1 MQLLRNIPIQ
11 RKLTIIVM
19 ATSCLALF
27 LACGALLV
35 FERVT
40 WKKVLTRDLSITTRI
55 TGENVASALA
65 FLDPDAAAHTL
76 ESLSA
81 DPHIVAACVYDKDA
95 RLFSKYVRGDARDR
109 FRLPQVSDESILSG
123 ENQLGV
129 FQNIILGDH
138 RIGTVYV
145 ETDLEELH
153 ARFLQYA
160 VIIAVVILVV
170 SLIAFLVSAQLQTA
184 ISGPIF
190 HLAKVAKEVATDKN
204 YSLRAV
210 KQSEDELGAL
220 IDGFNEML
228 SELQIRD
235 GALQRA
241 HNELEK
247 RVQERTLDL
256 LEANQKLKNEVVER
270 REAENRLAVA
280 HQELVEASRL
290 AGMAE
295 VATGVLH
302 NIGNVLNSVN
312 VSANLVSEQ
321 LKSSKLDSIAKVC
334 TLIDEHR
341 ADLAYFVQHD
351 PRGQKIPE
359 YLQRLAQHLAHEQ
372 REILREISSLRKNID
387 HIKDIVSMQQSYAKV
402 AGVVE
407 TLSVSELIEDALR
420 LNASALARHEV
431 NIARDY
437 ENGLEVTIEKHKV
450 LQILVNLIR
459 NAKFACD
466 EGKADRKEIILRSRG
481 VGDIVEISVVD
492 NGVGIPAANLTKIF
506 GHGFTTRK
514 NGHGFG
520 LHSGA
525 LAAQQMGGSLLAHS
539 DGPNCGARF
548 TLQLPRIPRSKT
560 EKESVE
566 SPADRAAVLTPEIL

>member
-11 RKLTIIVM
+11 RKLTILVM

-40 WKKVLTRDLSITTRI
+40 WRKVLARDLSITARI
-55 TGENVASALA
+55 TGENISSALA

-76 ESLSA
+76 ESLSV
-81 DPHIVAACVYDKDA
+81 DPHIVAACVYDKDD
-95 RLFSKYVRGDARDR
+95 RLFSKFIREDARNR
-109 FRLPQVSDESILSG
+109 FTPPPVSNIAEQFG
-123 ENQLGV
+123 ENRLGV
-129 FQNIILGDH
+129 FQKIILGDH
-138 RIGTVYV
+138 SIGTVYV
-145 ETDLEELH
+145 ESDLGELH
-153 ARFLQYA
+153 ARLIQYA
-160 VIIAVVILVV
+160 AIIAVVIVVV
-170 SLIAFLVSAQLQTA
+170 SLIAFLVSAALQTA

-190 HLAKVAKEVATDKN
+190 HLAKVTKKVAAEKN

-228 SELQIRD
+228 SQLQIRD
-235 GALQRA
+235 GALQKA

-256 LEANQKLKNEVVER
+256 LESNQKLKNEIVER
-270 REAENRLAVA
+270 RQTENRLAQA
-280 HQELVEASRL
+280 HQELVQASRL

-312 VSANLVSEQ
+312 VSANLVAEQ
-321 LKSSKLDSIAKVC
+321 LKNSKVDSIAKIC

-341 ADLAYFVQHD
+341 EHFAQFIQND
-351 PRGQKIPE
+351 PRGQKVPE
-359 YLQRLAQHLAHEQ
+359 YLQSLARHLAYEQ
-372 REILREISSLRKNID
+372 REILRELSSLRKNID

-407 TLSVSELIEDALR
+407 KLAVSELIEDAIG
-420 LNASALARHEV
+420 LNASALARHEI
-431 NIARDY
+431 NITRDY
-437 ENGLEVTIEKHKV
+437 EEGLEVTVEKHKV

-466 EGKADRKEIILRSRG
+466 EGKAERKEIHVRSRTN
-481 VGDIVEISVVD
+481 GDMMEISVLD

-514 NGHGFG
+514 TGHGFG

-525 LAAQQMGGSLLAHS
+525 LAAQQMGGSLLAQS
-539 DGPNCGARF
+539 EGANCGACF
-548 TLQLPRIPRSKT
+548 TLQLPRTPKRKPEPDSAEESSIVLAT
-560 EKESVE
+560 ET
-566 SPADRAAVLTPEIL
+566 L